1 MGVFGKSNKGT
12 TQVGA
17 TVIAKG
23 TCIIGGISTKG
34 TVHIDG
40 KFEGVILEAEAICIG
55 KTGEVI
61 GDLKANHIVVSGYF
75 DGKIDCNLMQ
85 VLSSAQVIGEF
96 TYSDI
101 IIEEDAKFEG
111 KVSRKNSELKSRYN
125 EIENKIGNIVTTD
138 YEIENNGETK
148 SRIPNRE
155 EIKESL

>member
-1 MGVFGKSNKGT
+1 MGVFSKSDKGT
-12 TQVGA
+12 KQAGA

-40 KFEGVILEAEAICIG
+40 KFEGVILEADAICIG

-61 GDLKANHIVVSGYF
+61 GDIKANHIVVSGFF
-75 DGKIDCNLMQ
+75 DGKIDCNVMQ
-85 VLSSAQVIGEF
+85 VLSSAKVIGEF
-96 TYSDI
+96 TYNEI

-111 KVSRKNSELKSRYN
+111 KVSRRNSELKSRYN

-138 YEIENNGETK
+138 YEIDEDITRAK
-148 SRIPNRE
+148 IPTAE
-155 EIKESL
+155 QA